1 MDNQDINFTVKKRAS
16 RLSSI
21 SCNAHDVADN
31 TEPEKIKTRTYIFPK
46 MTPTFKLDMEAG
58 SSLPLWSTVK
68 TNSLRLLVENE
79 QRRNEVKD
87 LIRIWGLEGKM
98 NIPIKFQKTAEMT
111 VIFTTFPMYMVGL
124 KIFHDY
130 ISQWDPLFE
139 YKTLGIFNCKCILTE
154 RTDICK
160 TTGLQ
165 KKERQI
171 IINRQLN
178 LGPAIEYIAEYL
190 TNENIREGI
199 RYRVNYQKS
208 SFEDEIDALESVPVK
223 FDPNHKSLNIRDNWT
238 PLENQSKTGVDRD
251 YNHWISDLVSQ
262 DIVYLDRLEN
272 QDRVA
277 LMASRN
283 KKPNKNLENL
293 KRLHNLETHSFARTI
308 GTIDEEVTGGSYG
321 RLEMG
326 SVASRISSIKIT
338 KKTRTRRASLANTKI
353 LENANQSQPLLNE
366 PNFLNQSFRAQE
378 PRNLNRQDRMHFQQ
392 RYQSHTTS
400 FADIESVLLEDVTE
414 TATSVTEYNIL
425 PNQG

>member
-1 MDNQDINFTVKKRAS
+1 MW
-16 RLSSI
+16 L
-21 SCNAHDVADN
+21 
-31 TEPEKIKTRTYIFPK
+31 
-46 MTPTFKLDMEAG
+46 
-58 SSLPLWSTVK
+58 
-68 TNSLRLLVENE
+68 
-79 QRRNEVKD
+79 
-87 LIRIWGLEGKM
+87 
-98 NIPIKFQKTAEMT
+98 
-111 VIFTTFPMYMVGL
+111 
-124 KIFHDY
+124 
-130 ISQWDPLFE
+130 
-139 YKTLGIFNCKCILTE
+139 
-154 RTDICK
+154 
-160 TTGLQ
+160 
-165 KKERQI
+165 
-171 IINRQLN
+171 
-178 LGPAIEYIAEYL
+178 
-190 TNENIREGI
+190 
-199 RYRVNYQKS
+199 KS

-353 LENANQSQPLLNE
+353 LENTNQSQPLLNE